1 MIHHKGTKDTKAL
14 ADSLSYDILGAAIQV
29 HRELGP
35 GLLESAYEA
44 CLCRELALR
53 RIDHQRQ
60 LALPLLYRGMA
71 VDCEYR
77 VDLIVGNLVLVEV
90 KSIARV
96 LPVHRAQVMTYLKL
110 LKLNLGL
117 LINFNVERLS
127 LGISRI
133 VMG

>member
-1 MIHHKGTKDTKAL
+1 
-14 ADSLSYDILGAAIQV
+14 
-29 HRELGP
+29 
-35 GLLESAYEA
+35 
-44 CLCRELALR
+44 
-53 RIDHQRQ
+53 
-60 LALPLLYRGMA
+60 MA

-117 LINFNVERLS
+117 MINFNVERLS

>member
-1 MIHHKGTKDTKAL
+1 
-14 ADSLSYDILGAAIQV
+14 
-29 HRELGP
+29 
-35 GLLESAYEA
+35 
-44 CLCRELALR
+44 
-53 RIDHQRQ
+53 
-60 LALPLLYRGMA
+60 MA

>member
-1 MIHHKGTKDTKAL
+1 MLYHEGSKAS

-44 CLCRELALR
+44 CLCRELSLR

-60 LALPLLYRGMA
+60 VLLPLFYRGAA

-77 VDLIVGNLVLVEV
+77 ADLIVGKLVLVEV
-90 KSIARV
+90 KSVANV
-96 LPVHRAQVMTYLKL
+96 LPVHRAQVVTYLKL
-110 LKLNLGL
+110 LKLSLGL
-117 LINFNVERLS
+117 MINFNVERLS
-127 LGISRI
+127 LGIYRV